1 MVIRRAPQILSPILP
16 SFRQKYIRVPAE
28 YANRCIM
35 RILRENFGLRNEEIE
50 HYNLGLNAR
59 IGGFLGVDLKVQLS
73 SEGEVTL
80 VTLRFSYKRVTLA
93 LALIFFI
100 ATVVSLAFRSALPLA
115 AAFLVFPAIY
125 RANLEANKLLS
136 LISKVAPLLEREFE
150 RQSILKERK
159 RLSEFEIN
167 IDDLYKR
174 LCRRHME
181 VWGSLNVL
189 EYKLREYRSKG
200 FSHEEAILKVAEE
213 EGMIEGPP

>member
-1 MVIRRAPQILSPILP
+1 MSIKCNPLILSPILP

-35 RILRENFGLRNEEIE
+35 HILKENFGLRSEEIE
-50 HYNLGLNAR
+50 HNNLGFNVR
-59 IGGFLGVDLKVQLS
+59 IGGLLGVDLKVQLS

-80 VTLRFSYKRVTLA
+80 ITFRFSYKRVILI
-93 LALIFFI
+93 LALILII
-100 ATVVSLAFRSALPLA
+100 AAVVSLSLYSALPLVA
-115 AAFLVFPAIY
+115 ALLAFPAIY
-125 RANLEANKLLS
+125 RANSEANRLLS
-136 LISKVAPLLEREFE
+136 LINEAAPLLEREFE
-150 RQSILKERK
+150 HQSILKERK
-159 RLSEFEIN
+159 RLREFEVN

-189 EYKLREYRSKG
+189 EYKLREYQSKG

-213 EGMIEGPP
+213 EGIIKGTP

>member
-1 MVIRRAPQILSPILP
+1 MGTRRDPQILSPILP

-28 YANRCIM
+28 YAHRCIM
-35 RILRENFGLRNEEIE
+35 HILRENFGLRSEEIK
-50 HYNLGLNAR
+50 HHNLGFNAR
-59 IGGFLGVDLKVQLS
+59 LGGFLGVDLKVQLS

-80 VTLRFSYKRVTLA
+80 ITLRFSYKRVILT
-93 LALIFFI
+93 LALIFII
-100 ATVVSLAFRSALPLA
+100 AAVVSLSFHSALPLVA
-115 AAFLVFPAIY
+115 ALLAFPTIY
-125 RANLEANKLLS
+125 RANLEANRLLG
-136 LISKVAPLLEREFE
+136 LINETAPLLEREFE

-159 RLSEFEIN
+159 RLREFEMS

-189 EYKLREYRSKG
+189 EYKLREYQSKG

-213 EGMIEGPP
+213 EGMIEGPS

>member
-1 MVIRRAPQILSPILP
+1 MSIKCNLLILSPILP

-35 RILRENFGLRNEEIE
+35 HVLKENFGLRSEEIE
-50 HYNLGLNAR
+50 HNKGFNVR

-80 VTLRFSYKRVTLA
+80 ITFRFSYKRVILT
-93 LALIFFI
+93 LALIFII
-100 ATVVSLAFRSALPLA
+100 AAVASLSFYSALPLVA
-115 AAFLVFPAIY
+115 ALLAFPAIY
-125 RANLEANKLLS
+125 RANSEANRLLS
-136 LISKVAPLLEREFE
+136 LINEVAPLLECEFE

-159 RLSEFEIN
+159 KLREFEVN

-189 EYKLREYRSKG
+189 EYKLREYQSKG
-200 FSHEEAILKVAEE
+200 FSHEEAILKVAKE
-213 EGMIEGPP
+213 EGVIEGTP